1 QGNPWLAAGTAK
13 IILNEVNS
21 STPSQLHGSMEVA
34 GARAQ
39 LIIANPSGIT
49 CNGCGVINAHQ
60 LTLTTGTPIFNARG
74 ALEHYRVQGGAIQI
88 DGLGLDSR

>member
-1 QGNPWLAAGTAK
+1 TPAQTHLAGTVQGNPWLAAGTAK

-21 STPSQLHGSMEVA
+21 SSPTQLHGSMEVA

-49 CNGCGVINAHQ
+49 CNGCCVINAHQ
-60 LTLTTGTPIFNARG
+60 LTLTTGTPVFNTRG
-74 ALEHYRVQGGAIQI
+74 ALEHYRVQ
-88 DGLGLDSR
+88 